1 MKNKKLIILYIL
13 MLLIG
18 LALLFTG
25 SSDAPPVE
33 PQPKEVVEV
42 IVAPPAKPVTE
53 MVNVAVAK
61 KDIPSHTILK
71 EKDYYF
77 KTIEVNIDTFDKS
90 KYILDTKE
98 IEHYVA
104 KSNIQKESLIPKN
117 LIASPYSEDYRIL
130 TLKKGEFIFPVEIAK
145 QDIYLLK
152 NLHVGDLIDIYVLYG
167 LEKDN
172 VGANIDNA
180 NVISPSR
187 NFSNTSIK
195 PIIAGKKILHIETS
209 DSKYSF
215 ENNTTTLGR
224 IDLILTNEEIKLVR
238 TLMTN
243 SIVMFYPSTFNE
255 SFDKGLFLLAD
266 KEKTWPESKQQIFN
280 RTPISRLRGN

>member
-1 MKNKKLIILYIL
+1 

-25 SSDAPPVE
+25 SSDAPPV
-33 PQPKEVVEV
+33 PPPKEVEV
-42 IVAPPAKPVTE
+42 IVAPPTKPVTE

-61 KDIPSHTILK
+61 KDISAHTILK
-71 EKDYYF
+71 ERDYYF
-77 KTIEVNIDTFDKS
+77 KTIEVNIDTFDKA
-90 KYILDTKE
+90 KYILDTGE
-98 IEHYVA
+98 IENYVA
-104 KSNIQKESLIPKN
+104 KSNIQKETLIQKN
-117 LIASPYSEDYRIL
+117 LIASPYSEDYRTL

-145 QDIYLLK
+145 EDVYLLK

-167 LEKDN
+167 LEG
-172 VGANIDNA
+172 GANIDSANA
-180 NVISPSR
+180 NVVSPSR
-187 NFSNTSIK
+187 NFSNTTLK
-195 PIIAGKKILHIETS
+195 PIIAGKKILHIENASTN
-209 DSKYSF
+209 YSYD
-215 ENNTTTLGR
+215 NPRLGR

-243 SIVMFYPSTFNE
+243 SIVMLYPSNFNE

-266 KEKTWPESKQQIFN
+266 KEKAWPESKQQIFN

>member
-1 MKNKKLIILYIL
+1 MNNKKLIILYII
-13 MLLIG
+13 MLLVG

-25 SSDAPPVE
+25 SSDAPPA
-33 PQPKEVVEV
+33 PPPPKEVEV
-42 IVAPPAKPVTE
+42 IVAPPTKPVTE

-61 KDIPSHTILK
+61 KDISSHTILK
-71 EKDYYF
+71 ERDFYF
-77 KTIEVNIDTFDKS
+77 KTIEINIDTFDKA
-90 KYILDTKE
+90 KYIFDVGE
-98 IEHYVA
+98 IENYVT
-104 KSNIQKESLIPKN
+104 KSNIQKESLIQKN
-117 LIASPYSEDYRIL
+117 LIASPYSEDYRTL

-145 QDIYLLK
+145 EDVYLLK

-167 LEKDN
+167 LE
-172 VGANIDNA
+172 GANIDNG

-187 NFSNTSIK
+187 NFSNTTIK
-195 PIIAGKKILHIETS
+195 PIIAGKKILHIENASTN
-209 DSKYSF
+209 YSYD
-215 ENNTTTLGR
+215 NPRLGR

-243 SIVMFYPSTFNE
+243 SIVMLYPSNFNE